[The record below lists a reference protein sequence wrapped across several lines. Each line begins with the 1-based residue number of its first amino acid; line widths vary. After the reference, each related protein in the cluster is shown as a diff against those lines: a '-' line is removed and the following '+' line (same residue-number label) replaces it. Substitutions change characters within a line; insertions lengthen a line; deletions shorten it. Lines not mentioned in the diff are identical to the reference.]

1 MSLFIQAKV
10 VFFYRGVN
18 PSVPIAFKWNQRI
31 HPLDCHNKIISNFAS
46 GFNPMDKISI
56 ITPSYNQV
64 SFLRETI
71 DSVHR
76 QDGVEAEH
84 IIIDGG
90 STDGS
95 VEQLRSLGDQVRWLS
110 ESDRGQADAV
120 NKGIRMATGVIIGW
134 LNSDDLYL
142 PGALKAVADYFQDH
156 PECRWVY
163 GRCRIIDDSGKERWN
178 WITQYKN
185 ARLKKFTLEKL
196 LRENFIS
203 QPAVFF
209 RKELFEKAGELDLS
223 LKYAMD
229 YDLWLRF
236 GRITPA
242 GVISN
247 DLASFRRHRSS
258 KSETGFRDQFF
269 EQYAVA
275 GRYNPSIFNRVLHR
289 FNIFKIITSYRILGL
304 FSRF

>member
-1 MSLFIQAKV
+1 M
-10 VFFYRGVN
+10 
-18 PSVPIAFKWNQRI
+18 
-31 HPLDCHNKIISNFAS
+31 
-46 GFNPMDKISI
+46 MKISI

-64 SFLRETI
+64 NFLQETI
-71 DSVHR
+71 NSIKNQEVNAL
-76 QDGVEAEH
+76 VEH
-84 IIIDGG
+84 IIVDGG

-95 VEQLRSLGDQVRWLS
+95 VELLKSLGDQIRWIS
-110 ESDRGQADAV
+110 EPDRGQADAV
-120 NKGIRMATGVIIGW
+120 NKGIRMASGEIIGW

-142 PGALKAVADYFQDH
+142 PGALQAVAEYFNDH
-156 PECRWVY
+156 PESRWVY
-163 GRCRIIDDSGKERWN
+163 GRCRIVDSAGKERWT
-178 WITQYKN
+178 WITRYKN
-185 ARLKKFTLEKL
+185 ARLRKFTLDKL

-209 RKELFEKAGELDLS
+209 RKDLFEESGMLNLDLH
-223 LKYAMD
+223 YAMD

-242 GVISN
+242 GVIPGN
-247 DLASFRRHRSS
+247 LASFRRHGSS

-275 GRYNPSIFNRVLHR
+275 RKYSPSFFNRAAHR
-289 FNIFKIITSYRILGL
+289 FNIFKIITSYRIIGW

>member
-1 MSLFIQAKV
+1 M
-10 VFFYRGVN
+10 
-18 PSVPIAFKWNQRI
+18 
-31 HPLDCHNKIISNFAS
+31 
-46 GFNPMDKISI
+46 KISV

-64 SFLRETI
+64 TFLKVTVNSIINQEVNLET
-71 DSVHR
+71 
-76 QDGVEAEH
+76 EH
-84 IIIDGG
+84 IIVDGG

-95 VEQLRSLGDQVRWLS
+95 VELLKSLGNQVRWLS
-110 ESDRGQADAV
+110 EPDYGQADAV
-120 NKGIRMATGVIIGW
+120 NKGISMATGEIIGW

-142 PGALKAVADYFQDH
+142 PGALQTVANYFRDH
-156 PECRWVY
+156 PKCNWLY
-163 GRCRIIDDSGKERWN
+163 GQCRIIDNLGRERWK
-178 WITQYKN
+178 WITGYKN
-185 ARLKKFTLEKL
+185 GRLKKFSVDKL

-209 RKELFEKAGELDLS
+209 RKELFEKAGGLDLF

-236 GRITPA
+236 GMISPA
-242 GVISN
+242 GVIRK
-247 DLASFRRHRSS
+247 DLASFRRHGSS

-275 GRYNPSIFNRVLHR
+275 KKYGPSFFNRALHR
-289 FNIFKIITSYRILGL
+289 FNIFKIITSYRILGM